1 MKLLGIVV
9 AVFAAASIVVGVISH
24 HSVLYL
30 LAAFS
35 FAAAVAT
42 FRAAGISTF
51 LQILIRFFSTETIV
65 LGSCVCVNA
74 LGYWPQQLE
83 GVEIPS
89 SVAMTVAMFTII
101 CYLISFV
108 PVARKTMA
116 ITDRYFRAQ
125 SIVNIPLGFAR
136 FKLRECTLAAG
147 AIMFLILLNQ
157 LEVWFTV
164 LISFASRD
172 ISNGLQEYNAAK
184 FWHGLFVELP
194 IYLIPLLLSYF
205 VEFLA
210 ANTLSIR
217 WRRWLTEDYTGRWL
231 NRHNHYGMMLA
242 GVGTDNPDQRIQEDI
257 PRFIDGGQF
266 GQQAGSG
273 VYNFSIDLISQLSSL
288 VSFAIILWGLSSRL
302 TLPGTSIHIPGLLLW
317 CSIVYAI
324 IGTFFTALIGRPLAA
339 LAFARQHYEANFR
352 FGLARLRE
360 YSEQIALLFGERAE
374 QSILMDRF
382 KSIVRNFYSIVFV
395 KTWLNTFIQ
404 FFGQI
409 SRFIP
414 YILIGPFYF
423 AKTATLGDLSQAS
436 YAFSE
441 VNSSLT
447 FFINYYTAL
456 ADFKSVLDRLTT
468 FDASL
473 EAVSAPADLVR
484 TPASQQ
490 TDFVLSNVR
499 LRLPDG
505 RALSEPLS
513 LRLAANEN
521 VLVTGPSGI
530 GKSTLFRA
538 ISGVWP
544 YRDGTVEVPEKASI
558 MVLPQKPYLPIGT
571 LLAAVSYPQD
581 AGVYEESVVRAA
593 LVDVGLANLIDALDI
608 DDNWSQRLSG
618 GEQQRLAIARAI
630 LAAPTWLL
638 LDEAT
643 AAMDAELERNV
654 YEKLAERL
662 PGTTILSIAH
672 RTTLADHH
680 GRQLVAEA
688 DGNGTFKIDDIKVA
702 AE

>member
-9 AVFAAASIVVGVISH
+9 AVFGAVSIAVGVISH
-24 HSVLYL
+24 HPVLYL
-30 LAAFS
+30 LAGFS
-35 FAAAVAT
+35 LAAAAT
-42 FRAAGISTF
+42 TYRAAGISTF
-51 LQILIRFFSTETIV
+51 LQILIRFFSTETVV
-65 LGSCVCVNA
+65 LGACVCASA
-74 LGYWPQQLE
+74 LGYWPRDLAE
-83 GVEIPS
+83 VRIPS
-89 SVAMTVAMFTII
+89 PVAMTVAMFSII
-101 CYLISFV
+101 CYLTSFI
-108 PVARKTMA
+108 PVARKTLA

-125 SIVNIPLGFAR
+125 TIVDIPLGFTR
-136 FKLRECTLAAG
+136 IRMRECTLATG
-147 AIMFLILLNQ
+147 AIMFLVLLNQ
-157 LEVWFTV
+157 LEVWFGV
-164 LISFASRD
+164 LISYASRD
-172 ISNGLQEYNAAK
+172 ISNALQEYNAAH
-184 FWHGLFVELP
+184 FWHGLLVEFPL
-194 IYLIPLLLSYF
+194 YLTPLLVSLF
-205 VEFLA
+205 IEFLA

-217 WRRWLTEDYTGRWL
+217 WRRWLTEDYSRRWL
-231 NRHNHYGMMLA
+231 DHHNHYGMMLA
-242 GVGTDNPDQRIQEDI
+242 GIGTDNPDQRIQEDI

-266 GQQAGSG
+266 GSLG
-273 VYNFSIDLISQLSSL
+273 VYNFSINLISQLSSL
-288 VSFAIILWGLSSRL
+288 VSFSIILWGLSSHL
-302 TLPGTSIHIPGLLLW
+302 TLPGTKIQIPGLLLW

-324 IGTFFTALIGRPLAA
+324 IGTALTALIGRPLAA

-360 YSEQIALLFGERAE
+360 YSEQIALLFGEKTE
-374 QSILMDRF
+374 KSILMERF
-382 KSIVRNFYSIVFV
+382 VSIVRNFYSIVFV
-395 KTWLNTFIQ
+395 KAWLTTFIQ
-404 FFGQI
+404 FFSQI

-423 AKTATLGDLSQAS
+423 ARTATLGDLSQAS
-436 YAFSE
+436 FAFSE

-447 FFINYYTAL
+447 FFVNYYSAL

-473 EAVSAPADLVR
+473 DAVPAPAELVR
-484 TPASQQ
+484 MPESKQNE
-490 TDFVLSNVR
+490 FVLSNVR
-499 LRLPDG
+499 LKLPDG

-558 MVLPQKPYLPIGT
+558 MVLPQQPYLPIGT
-571 LLAAVSYPQD
+571 LMAAVSYPHEIGFYD
-581 AGVYEESVVRAA
+581 ATAVRTA
-593 LVDVGLANLIDALDI
+593 LDDVGLGHLTDSIDI

-643 AAMDAELERNV
+643 AAMDAALERRI

-662 PGTTILSIAH
+662 PKTTVLSIAH
-672 RTTLADHH
+672 RETLADHH

-688 DGNGTFKIDDIKVA
+688 DGNGVFKLDDVKVA